1 MDVVLKR
8 EGFEGF
14 EPIEEEIVSI
24 GRSMSLEVDEADVA
38 DLIEEYAEEL
48 MMAELKELQKISHS
62 GVMMELSSEEEVEP
76 ERNLLH
82 VKLVISLASGRKCLI
97 LWKKDTQR
105 NCLQGEQVPYL
116 MIGVSHSFVTF

>member
-1 MDVVLKR
+1 M
-8 EGFEGF
+8 G
-14 EPIEEEIVSI
+14 
-24 GRSMSLEVDEADVA
+24 LEVDVA

-48 MMAELKELQKISHS
+48 TMEELKELQEISHS

-76 ERNLLH
+76 VEKLH

-105 NCLQGEQVPYL
+105 NFLQGEKVPYL
-116 MIGVSHSFVTF
+116 MIGVSHSLVTF